1 MKSPVSVKES
11 KFALSL
17 VREKAGDIVQ
27 DGDAGI
33 KFINASNVLDP
44 RLSIVSIF
52 SFLWTDQNKT
62 ADR

>member
-1 MKSPVSVKES
+1 MKSVVNEFS
-11 KFALSL
+11 
-17 VREKAGDIVQ
+17 
-27 DGDAGI
+27 GI

-52 SFLWTDQNKT
+52 SFLWTEQNKA